1 MGIPQFRRLF
11 AARSIS
17 YLGDW
22 VALIALA
29 SLVYDETG
37 SAIAS
42 AGLMVAIQVLPAIV
56 APALI
61 GRLEL
66 GDPRRTLVGLG
77 LLEALAFGALAL
89 IAENFLLV
97 AVLAIAAADGTL
109 ALSTRALSRASLSAL
124 LAPSGQLR
132 AGNALINLG
141 ANFAVAAGPVIGGV
155 LVVTIGPGSALLV
168 NAATFLL
175 SALILATL
183 GDLPSHLSGEDAA
196 DGAVTGWRERLRT
209 GLAYVRRQPQ
219 LARLIAAQAAAL
231 AFFSL
236 TVPVDVVYA
245 NESLG
250 AGDRGFGFL
259 VGAWGLGTIIG
270 ALLFAG
276 ALRFTL
282 PNLIAGSTLVIGLG
296 YLGLAVAP
304 GLALACLAAVVG
316 GTGNGVQWVAVV
328 TTIQEMIASSY
339 QARVVGLLESAASI
353 ADAVGFALGGLIA
366 ALVAPR
372 VSYLVAGLGVLVV
385 LSAALGTLRSLG
397 PVRGTADAPVAR

>member
-1 MGIPQFRRLF
+1 MR
-11 AARSIS
+11 
-17 YLGDW
+17 
-22 VALIALA
+22 
-29 SLVYDETG
+29 T
-37 SAIAS
+37 
-42 AGLMVAIQVLPAIV
+42 
-56 APALI
+56 
-61 GRLEL
+61 
-66 GDPRRTLVGLG
+66 PRT
-77 LLEALAFGALAL
+77 
-89 IAENFLLV
+89 
-97 AVLAIAAADGTL
+97 AAA
-109 ALSTRALSRASLSAL
+109 
-124 LAPSGQLR
+124 
-132 AGNALINLG
+132 
-141 ANFAVAAGPVIGGV
+141 
-155 LVVTIGPGSALLV
+155 
-168 NAATFLL
+168 
-175 SALILATL
+175 
-183 GDLPSHLSGEDAA
+183 
-196 DGAVTGWRERLRT
+196 TGWRERLRT

-245 NESLG
+245 NESLD